1 MKKLTKKQLVLIAAT
16 IALIGVGGSVIYTSS
31 QNQVKAQQEQ
41 VDKQAEKFATLDK
54 EVKALFDEKKP
65 SFLSESTT
73 KEKIEGLNQR
83 YQTLSKEVD
92 GSVDTKKVKA
102 DKYLKYSSACKN
114 ELDQAQLK
122 MESQTAVNKLY
133 QEKDKKSVLHGTT
146 VVKDRA
152 IADDVTEKSVMETK
166 KVYGYEKPENDFEKA
181 VNDLFKEAERQ
192 VGQQTKA
199 KKAVEQVYKDNKV
212 VSTDNKL
219 YDTAKTETDK
229 IKNKKAKKALN
240 DLLDKVKADI
250 DKKASDEKS
259 KANEATKAQTE
270 TALNANTQENNAD
283 SAPASANQGASTN
296 EATQAD
302 NGYTGNDSGYV
313 APEVPTNGGY
323 TPPASNGDSTGGGST
338 PAPQAPSQPAT
349 GGNGQGVMTQDE
361 MDKAAENAANS
372 DPTKDPNS
380 PWFKP

>member
-1 MKKLTKKQLVLIAAT
+1 MKKLTKKQLGLIAA
-16 IALIGVGGSVIYTSS
+16 IALIGVGGSIIYTSS

-65 SFLSESTT
+65 SFLSENTT

-102 DKYLKYSSACKN
+102 DKYLKHSSACKN

-133 QEKDKKSVLHGTT
+133 QEKDKKGVLHGTT

-229 IKNKKAKKALN
+229 IKNEKAKKALN
-240 DLLDKVKADI
+240 DQLDKVKADM
-250 DKKASDEKS
+250 DKQAAEDKAKADET
-259 KANEATKAQTE
+259 AKAQTE
-270 TALNANTQENNAD
+270 AATNANTQENNTN
-283 SAPASANQGASTN
+283 SANQAASTN
-296 EATQAD
+296 GTTQAD

-323 TPPASNGDSTGGGST
+323 TPPASNGGSTTGGGGS
-338 PAPQAPSQPAT
+338 PAPQAPSQPST
-349 GGNGQGVMTQDE
+349 GGNADGSLTQEQGN
-361 MDKAAENAANS
+361 KAAEEAANS